1 MKEENEEFLAILIV
15 GGSIVIIAFVLGIV
29 NESFR
34 EWFSYFLYKIPVW
47 F

>member
-1 MKEENEEFLAILIV
+1 MKEEKDEFIAILIV
-15 GGSIVIIAFVLGIV
+15 GGSAIIVAFLLGIL

-34 EWFSYFLYKIPVW
+34 EWFSYFLCKIPVW